1 MRALRRKPMSTKKRG
16 PVVDWRKK
24 SQHGPDEA
32 KIQVRPDIKEG
43 PMGTWQ
49 KKRQCRLKQG
59 GPVVSRGKKRQRGLK
74 KRAR

>member
-1 MRALRRKPMSTKKRG
+1 MRALGRKPMSTKKRG

-24 SQHGPDEA
+24 KPTWARRSKNTSKARYKRGPDGDLA
-32 KIQVRPDIKEG
+32 
-43 PMGTWQ
+43 

>member
-49 KKRQCRLKQG
+49 KNAN
-59 GPVVSRGKKRQRGLK
+59 VD
-74 KRAR
+74 